1 MIREGKSYCEL
12 TARIMHYFQILI
24 LDEATAAMDT
34 ETDLLIQ
41 ETIREAFADCT
52 MLTIA
57 HRLHTVLGSDR
68 IMVLTQGQVSRLLWL
83 QFLLQSLLYMYRLNW
98 RDSWYCRVE
107 KSCVFIHILSN
118 NFPTAPIIASPW
130 QDQRGENSFYTPRKY
145 RRATVSFK
153 GFLNILCRFNSGMCN
168 NISISK
174 GAQWHFSMV
183 FVKHC
188 GIKQALRDTLPTSQ
202 ASMWEP

>member
-1 MIREGKSYCEL
+1 MFREGRSCCEL
-12 TARIMHYFQILI
+12 KAAIVLYFQILI

-83 QFLLQSLLYMYRLNW
+83 QFLLQSVLYRCRL
-98 RDSWYCRVE
+98 D
-107 KSCVFIHILSN
+107 
-118 NFPTAPIIASPW
+118 
-130 QDQRGENSFYTPRKY
+130 
-145 RRATVSFK
+145 
-153 GFLNILCRFNSGMCN
+153 
-168 NISISK
+168 
-174 GAQWHFSMV
+174 
-183 FVKHC
+183 
-188 GIKQALRDTLPTSQ
+188 
-202 ASMWEP
+202 

>member
-1 MIREGKSYCEL
+1 MFREGRSCCEL
-12 TARIMHYFQILI
+12 KATIVLYFQILI

-83 QFLLQSLLYMYRLNW
+83 QFLLQSVLYRCRL
-98 RDSWYCRVE
+98 D
-107 KSCVFIHILSN
+107 
-118 NFPTAPIIASPW
+118 
-130 QDQRGENSFYTPRKY
+130 
-145 RRATVSFK
+145 
-153 GFLNILCRFNSGMCN
+153 
-168 NISISK
+168 
-174 GAQWHFSMV
+174 
-183 FVKHC
+183 
-188 GIKQALRDTLPTSQ
+188 
-202 ASMWEP
+202 

>member
-1 MIREGKSYCEL
+1 MFREGRSCCEL
-12 TARIMHYFQILI
+12 KATIVLYFQILI

-83 QFLLQSLLYMYRLNW
+83 QFLLQSVLYRCRLDW
-98 RDSWYCRVE
+98 RNSCYYRVE
-107 KSCVFIHILSN
+107 NPVYSFISLVITFQQHQLLPHHDKIKEEKIP
-118 NFPTAPIIASPW
+118 FPLQESTAGQQSLL
-130 QDQRGENSFYTPRKY
+130 
-145 RRATVSFK
+145 K
-153 GFLNILCRFNSGMCN
+153 GFKISFVGLILVCV
-168 NISISK
+168 I
-174 GAQWHFSMV
+174 
-183 FVKHC
+183 
-188 GIKQALRDTLPTSQ
+188 T
-202 ASMWEP
+202 

>member
-1 MIREGKSYCEL
+1 MIVL
-12 TARIMHYFQILI
+12 YFQILI

-83 QFLLQSLLYMYRLNW
+83 QFLLQSVLYMSRL
-98 RDSWYCRVE
+98 D
-107 KSCVFIHILSN
+107 
-118 NFPTAPIIASPW
+118 
-130 QDQRGENSFYTPRKY
+130 
-145 RRATVSFK
+145 
-153 GFLNILCRFNSGMCN
+153 
-168 NISISK
+168 
-174 GAQWHFSMV
+174 
-183 FVKHC
+183 
-188 GIKQALRDTLPTSQ
+188 
-202 ASMWEP
+202 

>member
-1 MIREGKSYCEL
+1 MIVL
-12 TARIMHYFQILI
+12 YFQILI

-83 QFLLQSLLYMYRLNW
+83 QFLLQSVLCMSRL
-98 RDSWYCRVE
+98 D
-107 KSCVFIHILSN
+107 
-118 NFPTAPIIASPW
+118 
-130 QDQRGENSFYTPRKY
+130 
-145 RRATVSFK
+145 
-153 GFLNILCRFNSGMCN
+153 
-168 NISISK
+168 
-174 GAQWHFSMV
+174 
-183 FVKHC
+183 
-188 GIKQALRDTLPTSQ
+188 
-202 ASMWEP
+202 